1 MASCFCFVNK
11 GRYIRKDGV
20 YLWRYACSTEL
31 YGTEESNILDGI
43 GTICHE
49 FSHVLGLQDLYD
61 TDYEKSGGESN
72 HPGDWS
78 IMAGGSYLNNSRTP
92 AGYSLYE
99 RYSIGFSSPEVI
111 NAESS
116 ITLEPLPLSNKGYR
130 IDSSVKD
137 EFFLLENRQPNQFKW
152 DAYLPGHGM
161 LVQRVDSTNK
171 SVWQRNQVNAN
182 PSHNYFV
189 LLRAGGSGYNVAS
202 AADPFPGTN
211 KVTELHN
218 STNPANLMTWSGL
231 PTKWGLFNIRET
243 NGIVSFE
250 VKDALT
256 LTGLSLPETA
266 EVGVSRT
273 LQMIPELV
281 PSYAQTTLKWSSSN
295 KDIATADENGLVTGV
310 SEGSCLI
317 YAKSDNGIEASCQL
331 TVVELPVY
339 NISDFKK
346 LVVGSEAMLQFN
358 QAQVLFASGTTAYVR
373 DETGS
378 IMLMG
383 CDELKTNHVLDGV
396 IYVKFNKANQMPQA
410 LITDNTDI
418 SALSY
423 GDGDDVK
430 PREAKL
436 EDLSE
441 ADYADYLLLR
451 QTKLVLESGK
461 VWAVSGDRRIRYF
474 NKLGIKVSLKNY
486 NGKYFD
492 LPIIYG
498 TDVLN
503 GQVIDELYIYA
514 QPTEV
519 EAPSGIVEL
528 RQDDVRANQPVY
540 NLQGQRVSPTT
551 KGIVISRGRKLLNQ

>member
-1 MASCFCFVNK
+1 
-11 GRYIRKDGV
+11 
-20 YLWRYACSTEL
+20 
-31 YGTEESNILDGI
+31 
-43 GTICHE
+43 
-49 FSHVLGLQDLYD
+49 
-61 TDYEKSGGESN
+61 
-72 HPGDWS
+72 
-78 IMAGGSYLNNSRTP
+78 
-92 AGYSLYE
+92 
-99 RYSIGFSSPEVI
+99 
-111 NAESS
+111 
-116 ITLEPLPLSNKGYR
+116 
-130 IDSSVKD
+130 
-137 EFFLLENRQPNQFKW
+137 
-152 DAYLPGHGM
+152 
-161 LVQRVDSTNK
+161 
-171 SVWQRNQVNAN
+171 
-182 PSHNYFV
+182 
-189 LLRAGGSGYNVAS
+189 
-202 AADPFPGTN
+202 
-211 KVTELHN
+211 
-218 STNPANLMTWSGL
+218 
-231 PTKWGLFNIRET
+231 
-243 NGIVSFE
+243 
-250 VKDALT
+250 
-256 LTGLSLPETA
+256 
-266 EVGVSRT
+266 
-273 LQMIPELV
+273 
-281 PSYAQTTLKWSSSN
+281 
-295 KDIATADENGLVTGV
+295 
-310 SEGSCLI
+310 
-317 YAKSDNGIEASCQL
+317 
-331 TVVELPVY
+331 
-339 NISDFKK
+339 
-346 LVVGSEAMLQFN
+346 
-358 QAQVLFASGTTAYVR
+358 
-373 DETGS
+373 
-378 IMLMG
+378 MG

-540 NLQGQRVSPTT
+540 NLQGQRVTPTT
-551 KGIVISRGRKLLNQ
+551 KGIVISRGRKLLKQ